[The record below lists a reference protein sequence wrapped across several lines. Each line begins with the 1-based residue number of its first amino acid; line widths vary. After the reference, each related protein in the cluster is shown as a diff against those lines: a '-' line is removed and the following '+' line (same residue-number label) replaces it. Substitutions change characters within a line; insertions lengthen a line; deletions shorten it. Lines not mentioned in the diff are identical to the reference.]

1 MINLSPGFV
10 GIGEVFDRVGGKLD
24 VKLSQVKLIKK
35 LIEKNPMEILEIKTW
50 QKNKMKPSK

>member
-10 GIGEVFDRVGGKLD
+10 GIGEVFDRVGGKLG

-35 LIEKNPMEILEIKTW
+35 TDTKEVHGNFRNKDMAEK
-50 QKNKMKPSK
+50 